1 MTQDPAGT
9 PVADALLTFV
19 CVDLKT
25 QRALPLE
32 GELRA
37 HLEALVPQENSR

>member
-25 QRALPLE
+25 QRALPI
-32 GELRA
+32 GELRE
-37 HLEALVPQENSR
+37 HLEALTPKDNLQ

>member
-25 QRALPLE
+25 QRALPIE
-32 GELRA
+32 GELRE
-37 HLEALVPQENSR
+37 HLEALTPKDNLQ